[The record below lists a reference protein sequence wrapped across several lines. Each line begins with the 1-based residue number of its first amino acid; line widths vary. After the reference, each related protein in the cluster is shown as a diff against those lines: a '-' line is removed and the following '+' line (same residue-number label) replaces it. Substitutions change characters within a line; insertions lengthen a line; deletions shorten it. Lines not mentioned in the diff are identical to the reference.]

1 MNHLFSLAFI
11 GIYGAAIIQ
20 LSFLVFSDVLD
31 DGVLT
36 YVAVGIGLLVAPL
49 LRLYQKWRHDK
60 SANLIIEYKSDSTP
74 FHQENQMGSN
84 LDFRHQTHVATL

>member
-36 YVAVGIGLLVAPL
+36 YVAVGIGLL
-49 LRLYQKWRHDK
+49 
-60 SANLIIEYKSDSTP
+60 
-74 FHQENQMGSN
+74 ENQMGSN